1 MQLYIYTALELDG
14 LLLWW
19 KFITQFYNTMSLA
32 ECVKKWVLKKVERA
46 KSWESAAGISGAGE
60 SLSLSHC
67 CDSTLIEN
75 DEIPIQMVMK
85 YLGNP
90 IKIK

>member
-1 MQLYIYTALELDG
+1 MGVKKAGER
-14 LLLWW
+14 
-19 KFITQFYNTMSLA
+19 FRALA
-32 ECVKKWVLKKVERA
+32 ER
-46 KSWESAAGISGAGE
+46 GISAGSD
-60 SLSLSHC
+60 SLC

>member
-1 MQLYIYTALELDG
+1 MG
-14 LLLWW
+14 
-19 KFITQFYNTMSLA
+19 
-32 ECVKKWVLKKVERA
+32 VKKSGRAERA
-46 KSWESAAGISGAGE
+46 SERGISAGSD
-60 SLSLSHC
+60 SLC

>member
-1 MQLYIYTALELDG
+1 MG
-14 LLLWW
+14 
-19 KFITQFYNTMSLA
+19 
-32 ECVKKWVLKKVERA
+32 VKKSR
-46 KSWESAAGISGAGE
+46 SFGISAGSD
-60 SLSLSHC
+60 SLC